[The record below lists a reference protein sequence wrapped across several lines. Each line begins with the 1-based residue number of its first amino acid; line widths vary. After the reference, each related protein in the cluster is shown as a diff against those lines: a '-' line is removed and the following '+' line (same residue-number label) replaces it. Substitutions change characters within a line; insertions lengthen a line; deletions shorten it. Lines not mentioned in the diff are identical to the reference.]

1 MRTPSPNRTTRTLNS
16 QLTLERSLWYVWW
29 QEQNWFQRLI
39 PVVFY
44 FIYLGIIGKFST
56 LQSDHFMIA
65 GAALSLWYL
74 GPRLRP
80 LFKFLLPLLLVAII
94 YDSMR
99 IYGDYIRGP
108 IHVAE
113 PYQFDKSFFGITTP
127 EGILTPNEWWQ
138 KHTHWL
144 LDFYTGFFYLLFITI
159 YVLLSMYFC
168 FWLPIKGTQKR
179 PAEWIRAQA
188 YRPMWA
194 FFWVN
199 MIGYST
205 YFWFAAAPPWYV
217 SLYGLGPANMSVH
230 PSAAGCVRFDQLLG
244 THFFDAWYGRSN
256 DVFGAIPS
264 LHVAYPFQAVYYS
277 FRYGAMRG
285 FAVFFYLS
293 MCFSAVYLN
302 HHYILDII
310 WGTAYAI
317 TVCLVLD
324 RLGKSKVNCLVSNF
338 AISA

>member
-144 LDFYTGFFYLLFITI
+144 LDFYTGFF
-159 YVLLSMYFC
+159 S
-168 FWLPIKGTQKR
+168 
-179 PAEWIRAQA
+179 E
-188 YRPMWA
+188 
-194 FFWVN
+194 
-199 MIGYST
+199 ST
-205 YFWFAAAPPWYV
+205 PY
-217 SLYGLGPANMSVH
+217 
-230 PSAAGCVRFDQLLG
+230 
-244 THFFDAWYGRSN
+244 
-256 DVFGAIPS
+256 
-264 LHVAYPFQAVYYS
+264 
-277 FRYGAMRG
+277 
-285 FAVFFYLS
+285 
-293 MCFSAVYLN
+293 
-302 HHYILDII
+302 
-310 WGTAYAI
+310 
-317 TVCLVLD
+317 D
-324 RLGKSKVNCLVSNF
+324 RL
-338 AISA
+338 